1 MSKIGAVITLFIVS
15 SLFSSCAL
23 MHLPELL
30 PQAGKWKHTASV
42 SKDSVIH
49 APQPILLPVDT
60 ILTAQTKKDQS
71 VFESAA
77 LQNKRIQE
85 VSPVWAKRL
94 HYSTFAGKAKIN
106 FSTADDSKDFTAN
119 FRIKKDS
126 VIWVQI
132 TALGGLV
139 QAARVCITA
148 DSFFMVNY
156 IDREYMRLPLS
167 QIARV
172 LPANIEFASLQNMI
186 TGDPLREGAIKK
198 VCDTGNRCTIV
209 AEDNGYIQNVCY
221 NMADSTMESGLICTH
236 SAGGP
241 NALIRY
247 IHYELLDGRKLSTA
261 RTLSVNNGKDN
272 YAAEIDFVNMD
283 FDKPLEFPFSIPK
296 NFSEKK

>member
-30 PQAGKWKHTASV
+30 PQAGTWKHTASV

-71 VFESAA
+71 VFDSAA

-139 QAARVCITA
+139 QTSGSLFTISPDAFSWA
-148 DSFFMVNY
+148 S
-156 IDREYMRLPLS
+156 LS
-167 QIARV
+167 TLLSGGGFNHGNDGMPA
-172 LPANIEFASLQNMI
+172 LPAL
-186 TGDPLREGAIKK
+186 
-198 VCDTGNRCTIV
+198 
-209 AEDNGYIQNVCY
+209 
-221 NMADSTMESGLICTH
+221 
-236 SAGGP
+236 
-241 NALIRY
+241 
-247 IHYELLDGRKLSTA
+247 
-261 RTLSVNNGKDN
+261 GK
-272 YAAEIDFVNMD
+272 
-283 FDKPLEFPFSIPK
+283 
-296 NFSEKK
+296 